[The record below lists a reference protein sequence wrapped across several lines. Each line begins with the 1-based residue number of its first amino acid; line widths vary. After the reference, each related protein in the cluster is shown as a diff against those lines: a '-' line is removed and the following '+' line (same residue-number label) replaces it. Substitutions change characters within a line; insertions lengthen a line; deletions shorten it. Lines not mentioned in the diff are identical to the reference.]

1 MLMLP
6 ESLTLDLVSPRETW
20 GVSPRSG
27 TAWRCQHAMSLLHRA
42 GSLTRR
48 MDDVLVIRW
57 RLDATLSP
65 GYQGCQGLVSGP
77 WLTAGSSPC

>member
-6 ESLTLDLVSPRETW
+6 ESQTLDLFSPRETW

-77 WLTAGSSPC
+77 WLTAVSSPC

>member
-6 ESLTLDLVSPRETW
+6 ESLTLDLFSPRETW

-27 TAWRCQHAMSLLHRA
+27 NAWRCQHAMSLLHLA
-42 GSLTRR
+42 WSLTRW

-57 RLDATLSP
+57 RRGATLSS
-65 GYQGCQGLVSGP
+65 GYQELVSGP
-77 WLTAGSSPC
+77 